1 MERTELEKKAEELEQ
16 TLGMQLSLVKKESE
30 GFAKVGGA
38 ILLGGVVAFSAMRL
52 LGRKKTKK
60 TDKVLQALEK
70 EGLLD
75 EEIKH
80 KLTQKSQPG
89 LMGRLGAILLPIA
102 INYGREQF
110 MKKLNES
117 DNTPE
122 KNAK

>member
-1 MERTELEKKAEELEQ
+1 MERTELEKKAQELEQ
-16 TLGMQLSLVKKESE
+16 TLGMQLSLVKQESE
-30 GFAKVGGA
+30 GFAKIGGG
-38 ILLGGVVAFSAMRL
+38 ILLGGIIAFSAVRL
-52 LGRKKTKK
+52 LGRKKNQK
-60 TDKVLQALEK
+60 TDKVLQTLEK

-102 INYGREQF
+102 INYGKEQF

-117 DNTPE
+117 ENRPE
-122 KNAK
+122 KNAE